1 MPQAQ
6 INGISIEYDVQGP
19 ADGEPLLLIMG
30 LGAQLTRWGPAFID
44 KLVARGLRT
53 IRFDNRDAG
62 LSQKFSGIP
71 NLQDV
76 IAAVM
81 KGQAPSLPYTL
92 DDMAADAVG
101 VLDHFGLQRAH
112 LVGVSMGGMIGQL
125 VAAGYPARVL
135 SFTSIMST
143 TGNPSLPPA
152 SPEAQA
158 VLFTPAPH
166 FERDEEAFLAHS
178 VRAARALGSPA
189 YPMDETF
196 LRERALA
203 AAKRAYEPAGVLRQL
218 AAVTANGDRRAKLAN
233 VTAPV
238 LVMHG
243 DADPLVRVEGG
254 HDTAAAIP
262 GAELEIIPGMG
273 HDIPPELYDRFVDG
287 ICRNIARAKQ
297 LA

>member
-6 INGISIEYDVQGP
+6 INGISIEYDVQGDP
-19 ADGEPLLLIMG
+19 DGEPVLLIMG

-62 LSQKFSGIP
+62 LSQKFSGVP

-81 KGQAPSLPYTL
+81 KGDAPSLPYTL
-92 DDMAADAVG
+92 DDMAADAVA
-101 VLDHFGLQRAH
+101 VLDHFDLQRAH

-125 VAAGYPARVL
+125 VAADYPARVL

-152 SPEAQA
+152 SIEAQA

-166 FERDEEAFLAHS
+166 FEADEEAFLAHS
-178 VRAARALGSPA
+178 VRAARALGGPA

-203 AAKRAYEPAGVLRQL
+203 AAKRAYEPAGVMRQL
-218 AAVTANGDRRAKLAN
+218 AAVTANGDRRAKLAKI
-233 VTAPV
+233 TAPV

-243 DADPLVRVEGG
+243 DADPLVRVDGG
-254 HDTAAAIP
+254 RDTAAAIP

-273 HDIPPELYDRFVDG
+273 HDIPPELYDRFVEG

-297 LA
+297 PA

>member
-19 ADGEPLLLIMG
+19 PDGEPVLLTMG
-30 LGAQLTRWGPAFID
+30 LGSQLTRWGPVFIQ
-44 KLVARGLRT
+44 KLVARGVRA

-62 LSQKFSGIP
+62 LSQKFSGFP

-76 IAAVM
+76 VAAVM
-81 KGQAPSLPYTL
+81 KGETPDIPYTL
-92 DDMAADAVG
+92 DDMAADAIG
-101 VLDHFGLQRAH
+101 VLDHFGIRRAH
-112 LVGVSMGGMIGQL
+112 VVGVSMGGMIGQL
-125 VAAGYPARVL
+125 VTAHYPQRVL

-143 TGNPSLPPA
+143 TGNPALPQ
-152 SPEAQA
+152 STDEARA
-158 VLFTPAPH
+158 VLFTPAPN
-166 FERDEEAFLAHS
+166 FKTDEEAFLAHS
-178 VRAARALGSPA
+178 VRSARAIGSPA

-203 AAKRAYEPAGVLRQL
+203 AVKRSYEPLGVVRQL
-218 AAVTANGDRRAKLAN
+218 AAVTANGDRRAKLAKI
-233 VTAPV
+233 TAPV

-243 DADPLVRVEGG
+243 QDDPLVRVEGG
-254 HDTAAAIP
+254 RDTAASIP

-287 ICRNIARAKQ
+287 ICRNMARAKE